1 MLFPWKQQ
9 KCFSIGKFKVII
21 FYLLV
26 LIQALITYQTFLFF
40 LIIHKISS
48 MLQTQLCQ
56 IKTDRH
62 ILQEKFG
69 NVFDS
74 FMCDAHTRSNLF
86 LLYSTYK
93 QVLLHIGPC
102 WFKHI
107 FKNRGVVPDL
117 HPLWNKGIPLE
128 WPTMQSI
135 KIISLMY
142 LHTVA
147 GSASCVLQKYTS
159 LC

>member
-1 MLFPWKQQ
+1 
-9 KCFSIGKFKVII
+9 
-21 FYLLV
+21 
-26 LIQALITYQTFLFF
+26 
-40 LIIHKISS
+40 

-93 QVLLHIGPC
+93 QVLLHRPMLVQAYFQEQGC
-102 WFKHI
+102 GA
-107 FKNRGVVPDL
+107 R
-117 HPLWNKGIPLE
+117 
-128 WPTMQSI
+128 
-135 KIISLMY
+135 
-142 LHTVA
+142 
-147 GSASCVLQKYTS
+147 SASPVK
-159 LC
+159 